1 MTELAAN
8 SSEEVQWSGTVSH
21 FHYLGKWLIV
31 LLLIAGLVA
40 SYLLEPLKQ
49 FEFVNIARIIAGVLV
64 VIFFFW
70 IQTDRS
76 RRKYTVTGNR
86 VIVEYGIIS
95 KRSNEIR
102 VQDIRSINLVTSG
115 LPGLLGIGRV
125 EFASAAT
132 EDAEVVFW
140 HTPEAQKV
148 RDLVRSL
155 QSTSPDS
162 ADRV

>member
-1 MTELAAN
+1 MTEPAQG
-8 SSEEVQWSGTVSH
+8 SSEAVQWSGTVSH
-21 FHYLGKWLIV
+21 FHYVGKWVII
-31 LLLIAGLVA
+31 LLLIAGVVA
-40 SYLLEPLKQ
+40 SFVFEPLKQ
-49 FEFVNIARIIAGVLV
+49 LEFINIARIVGGLLI
-64 VIFFFW
+64 VILFAW

-76 RRKYTVTGNR
+76 RRKYTVTNSR
-86 VIVEYGIIS
+86 VIVEYGIVS

-140 HTPEAQKV
+140 HTPEAQKI

-155 QSTSPDS
+155 QTT
-162 ADRV
+162 